1 MHVRAAARGC
11 ANDRAAIGDGSP
23 ERKGDWAM
31 SKAFTREDDADQ
43 QGDCCLS
50 VPFLLTPIWSRPKGW
65 RRSMMPLHGLLS
77 STMMPGPRA
86 TPRRRPVPPVI
97 CATGAQGARQRSS
110 PNPHGDRRCSSVHAS
125 PSGGRMDR
133 PEPTALLELTRQI
146 PRKGRCLTSH
156 PLPRH

>member
-43 QGDCCLS
+43 QGD
-50 VPFLLTPIWSRPKGW
+50 LLPERAIPPHPNLVTAEGW

-77 STMMPGPRA
+77 STMLPGPRA
-86 TPRRRPVPPVI
+86 MPRQRPIPPVI
-97 CATGAQGARQRSS
+97 CAIGAQGARQLSS
-110 PNPHGDRRCSSVHAS
+110 PNPQGDRRCSSAHAS

-133 PEPTALLELTRQI
+133 PEPTALLELMRQI